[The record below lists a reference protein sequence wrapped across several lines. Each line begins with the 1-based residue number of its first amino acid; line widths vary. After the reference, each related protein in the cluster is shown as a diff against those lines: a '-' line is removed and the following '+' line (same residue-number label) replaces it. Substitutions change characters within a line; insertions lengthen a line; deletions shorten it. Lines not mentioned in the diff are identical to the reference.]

1 MCLHIVALTTIY
13 ILPKFIRG
21 EKRSTTSQ
29 LQNSSK
35 TSIKG
40 EDDRY
45 PKLENCDEKLRTHSS
60 ADEKNILLEAESS
73 SFEHKDMMPQL
84 EETIK
89 PSQLP
94 SVAFTVPHDQCEMDH
109 LSSKLMEKIEAET
122 KNIEEF
128 IDKTV
133 SDTVTGIVEFKN
145 DLMRDCV
152 PSGGL
157 RKRTSLASAMSDV
170 VAGATGKPQTEE
182 SAAFLKKEIE
192 VINAVVQQSNVLP
205 AVLSNGG
212 HAK

>member
-1 MCLHIVALTTIY
+1 
-13 ILPKFIRG
+13 
-21 EKRSTTSQ
+21 
-29 LQNSSK
+29 
-35 TSIKG
+35 
-40 EDDRY
+40 
-45 PKLENCDEKLRTHSS
+45 
-60 ADEKNILLEAESS
+60 
-73 SFEHKDMMPQL
+73 
-84 EETIK
+84 
-89 PSQLP
+89 
-94 SVAFTVPHDQCEMDH
+94 
-109 LSSKLMEKIEAET
+109 MEKIEAET

>member
-1 MCLHIVALTTIY
+1 M
-13 ILPKFIRG
+13 
-21 EKRSTTSQ
+21 
-29 LQNSSK
+29 
-35 TSIKG
+35 G

-45 PKLENCDEKLRTHSS
+45 PKLENYDEKLRTHSP
-60 ADEKNILLEAESS
+60 ADEKNILLEATSS
-73 SFEHKDMMPQL
+73 SRKLFDSFEHKDMMPQV

-152 PSGGL
+152 PSSGL